1 MKMNYNEKIVLMVYR
16 IIEML
21 EDNKIF
27 RKSKVIKKNQKRL
40 KRYSGKIE
48 EKKNSEDYGKVVKVI
63 VYILLKIIFILVVVA
78 LLLRISI
85 TFIKENNKK
94 VSELDDKEKKLTKQE
109 AKELLGI
116 IEVLDEI
123 YNYK

>member
-1 MKMNYNEKIVLMVYR
+1 M
-16 IIEML
+16 
-21 EDNKIF
+21 
-27 RKSKVIKKNQKRL
+27 
-40 KRYSGKIE
+40 
-48 EKKNSEDYGKVVKVI
+48 
-63 VYILLKIIFILVVVA
+63 A

-109 AKELLGI
+109 ARELLGI

>member
-48 EKKNSEDYGKVVKVI
+48 EKKIVKTME
-63 VYILLKIIFILVVVA
+63 
-78 LLLRISI
+78 RW
-85 TFIKENNKK
+85 
-94 VSELDDKEKKLTKQE
+94 
-109 AKELLGI
+109 
-116 IEVLDEI
+116 
-123 YNYK
+123 

>member
-1 MKMNYNEKIVLMVYR
+1 VKMNYNEKIVLMVYR
-16 IIEML
+16 IIEMI

>member
-1 MKMNYNEKIVLMVYR
+1 M
-16 IIEML
+16 
-21 EDNKIF
+21 
-27 RKSKVIKKNQKRL
+27 
-40 KRYSGKIE
+40 
-48 EKKNSEDYGKVVKVI
+48 KVI
-63 VYILLKIIFILVVVA
+63 VYILLNIIFFLVVVA

>member
-63 VYILLKIIFILVVVA
+63 VSDGTLWEVHTA
-78 LLLRISI
+78 L
-85 TFIKENNKK
+85 
-94 VSELDDKEKKLTKQE
+94 
-109 AKELLGI
+109 
-116 IEVLDEI
+116 
-123 YNYK
+123 

>member
-1 MKMNYNEKIVLMVYR
+1 MNYNEKIVLMVYR
-16 IIEML
+16 IIEMI

>member
-94 VSELDDKEKKLTKQE
+94 VSELDDKELTKQE

>member
-1 MKMNYNEKIVLMVYR
+1 M
-16 IIEML
+16 
-21 EDNKIF
+21 
-27 RKSKVIKKNQKRL
+27 
-40 KRYSGKIE
+40 
-48 EKKNSEDYGKVVKVI
+48 KVI

>member
-109 AKELLGI
+109 ARELLGI

>member
-1 MKMNYNEKIVLMVYR
+1 MNYNEKIVLMVYR

>member
-27 RKSKVIKKNQKRL
+27 RKSKVIKKNQKSL

>member
-1 MKMNYNEKIVLMVYR
+1 MNYNEKIVLMVYR
-16 IIEML
+16 IIEMF

-27 RKSKVIKKNQKRL
+27 RKSKVIKKNQ

>member
-1 MKMNYNEKIVLMVYR
+1 
-16 IIEML
+16 ML

>member
-1 MKMNYNEKIVLMVYR
+1 M
-16 IIEML
+16 
-21 EDNKIF
+21 
-27 RKSKVIKKNQKRL
+27 

-94 VSELDDKEKKLTKQE
+94 VSDFDKLDDKEKKLTKQE

>member
-48 EKKNSEDYGKVVKVI
+48 EKKNSETME
-63 VYILLKIIFILVVVA
+63 
-78 LLLRISI
+78 RW
-85 TFIKENNKK
+85 
-94 VSELDDKEKKLTKQE
+94 
-109 AKELLGI
+109 
-116 IEVLDEI
+116 
-123 YNYK
+123 

>member
-48 EKKNSEDYGKVVKVI
+48 EKKNSEDYGKGVKVI

>member
-40 KRYSGKIE
+40 KRYSGKI
-48 EKKNSEDYGKVVKVI
+48 
-63 VYILLKIIFILVVVA
+63 
-78 LLLRISI
+78 
-85 TFIKENNKK
+85 
-94 VSELDDKEKKLTKQE
+94 
-109 AKELLGI
+109 
-116 IEVLDEI
+116 
-123 YNYK
+123 